1 MSISSSIKIL
11 YQQTKRPVREVGRT
25 ENQKEKIIHNETGV
39 QHIQRGYLGNSQN
52 MLLFA

>member
-39 QHIQRGYLGNSQN
+39 QHIQRCYLGNSQN